1 MRSSDP
7 GLFAQAAAIF
17 DNFGQSPVPV
27 TNLPHRAK
35 KTNVRTETLLET
47 KGTLCMVAK
56 LPTPSPLRAAS
67 FLEGKNLLFTL
78 TADGGLLKHTVK
90 PSNWSVVADP
100 RLKQGL
106 FPHVGEVAG
115 ARSCVFAS
123 DCTRLFLASGSGVR
137 CVDTTSGAEKW
148 HVWGEVRAGVVSD
161 A

>member
-27 TNLPHRAK
+27 TTLPHRAK
-35 KTNVRTETLLET
+35 KAGARAETLLET
-47 KGTLCMVAK
+47 KGRLCMVAK
-56 LPTPSPLRAAS
+56 VPTPSALRAAS

-90 PSNWSVVADP
+90 PSNWSVTVDP

-123 DCTRLFLASGSGVR
+123 DSTRLFLAIESGMR
-137 CVDTTSGAEKW
+137 CVDTTTGAEKW
-148 HVWGEVRAGVVSD
+148 HVGEGVRFVGLSD
-161 A
+161 E

>member
-27 TNLPHRAK
+27 TSLPHRAK
-35 KTNVRTETLLET
+35 KAGVRAETLLET
-47 KGTLCMVAK
+47 KRKLCMVAK
-56 LPTPSPLRAAS
+56 LSIQSSLRAAS

-78 TADGGLLKHTVK
+78 SADGSLLKHTVK
-90 PSNWSVVADP
+90 PSSGAVTADP

-115 ARSCVFAS
+115 ARSCAFAS
-123 DCTRLFLASGSGVR
+123 DSSRLFLAGGSGVR

-148 HVWGEVRAGVVSD
+148 HLWEKVAVD
-161 A
+161 ASGDE